1 MLPTSHLLA
10 FAITAF
16 VIIVVPGPSVL
27 FAVGRALALGRRA
40 SLLTVLGNAAGSALP
55 LTAAAVG
62 LGSVLAASTTL
73 LSAVK
78 LAGAGYL
85 IYLGVRAF
93 RERRSLSASLE
104 AKVTPTAGRRL
115 VRQGFFVGMTN
126 PKTIVFFAAI
136 LPQFADRSA
145 GALPAQLL
153 FLGAVFI
160 VIGLVSDSAWA
171 LLAGTARNWFARSPR
186 RLEAVG
192 GTGGLMIIGV
202 GATVALTGAKD

>member
-16 VIIVVPGPSVL
+16 VIIVIPGPSVL
-27 FAVGRALALGRRA
+27 FAVGRALALGRRGA
-40 SLLTVLGNAAGSALP
+40 LLTVLGNAAGSALP

-126 PKTIVFFAAI
+126 PKAIVFFAAI

-153 FLGAVFI
+153 FL
-160 VIGLVSDSAWA
+160 
-171 LLAGTARNWFARSPR
+171 
-186 RLEAVG
+186 EAVG

>member
-16 VIIVVPGPSVL
+16 VIIVIPGPSVL
-27 FAVGRALALGRRA
+27 FAVGRALGRRA
-40 SLLTVLGNAAGSALP
+40 ALLTVLGNAAGSALP

-62 LGSVLAASTTL
+62 LGSVLTASTVL

-85 IYLGVRAF
+85 IYLGVRAI

-115 VRQGFFVGMTN
+115 LRQGLVVGMTN

-136 LPQFADRSA
+136 LPQFAGRSA

-153 FLGAVFI
+153 FLGGVFI

-171 LLAGTARNWFARSPR
+171 MLAGTARNWFARSPR
-186 RLEAVG
+186 RLQAVG